1 MALARQV
8 DRRMWSA
15 SSSLQAISQR
25 GRQLGERIALGLGE
39 AGLFGLAEH
48 GEQEN
53 GKRIASVIGDDTV
66 AAGLAGARL
75 FHTQFSPA
83 ATAGH
88 DRADLRIGSDYRDD
102 RHALLVRHADVFSCG
117 YIGSG
122 LDHRMHRRSCTA
134 LP

>member
-1 MALARQV
+1 MALARKV

-15 SSSLQAISQR
+15 SSSYQAVSER
-25 GRQLGERIALGLGE
+25 GRQLGKRIALGLGE

-48 GEQEN
+48 GEQED
-53 GKRIASVIGDDTV
+53 GQRLACVIGDDTV

-75 FHTQFSPA
+75 FHAQFSRA

-88 DRADLRIGSDYRDD
+88 DRADVRIGSDHRDD

-122 LDHRMHRRSCTA
+122 FDHRMHRRSCTA

>member
-66 AAGLAGARL
+66 AARFAGAGL
-75 FHTQFSPA
+75 YHAKFSR
-83 ATAGH
+83 ATATGH
-88 DRADLRIGSDYRDD
+88 DVADLRVGGKRGYDRD
-102 RHALLVRHADVFSCG
+102 ALVVRHADVVGC
-117 YIGSG
+117 
-122 LDHRMHRRSCTA
+122 
-134 LP
+134 